1 MANKEEFK
9 RIADDPQFIDGIYNY
24 CDRWCERC
32 EFRSR
37 CANYAMSEQ
46 KFLQDDPEADA
57 DGSFWE
63 NVNEMFEVTVDM
75 IREIAEEKGIDLDHV
90 STETYEEQRKIFD
103 EKNEA
108 YSCTR
113 AASDYIEMIE
123 DWFQNADHLLEDKE
137 DELSMKAEIRE
148 FDDSDPS
155 GEADEIDNAI
165 EVIRWYQPQIYVK
178 CMRAVQGLPESG
190 NDPDESSQYDADGS
204 AKIALIEI
212 DRSIASWGVL
222 YRHFSQ
228 TENEIIDI
236 LVYLDRLRK
245 NIELTFPH
253 AREYIRPGFDEEQY
267 QEAVG

>member
-1 MANKEEFK
+1 MTNKEDFRK
-9 RIADDPQFIDGIYNY
+9 IADDPQFVEGIYNY

-32 EFRSR
+32 RFRLR
-37 CANYAMSEQ
+37 CANYSISEQ
-46 KFLQDDPEADA
+46 QLLQDGPEADA

-90 STETYEEQRKIFD
+90 SPETYEEQRRIFD
-103 EKNEA
+103 EKSEA
-108 YSCTR
+108 YSCTH
-113 AASDYIEMIE
+113 AASDYIEMVE
-123 DWFQNADHLLEDKE
+123 EWFRSADHLLEGKE
-137 DELSMKAEIRE
+137 DELSMKAEILE

-178 CMRAVQGLPESG
+178 CMRAVQGLSEPG
-190 NDPDESSQYDADGS
+190 DNPQGASQYDADGS
-204 AKIALIEI
+204 AKVALIEI

-222 YRHFSQ
+222 YRYFSQ

-236 LVYLDRLRK
+236 LVHLDRLRK
-245 NIELTFPH
+245 NVEMTFPH
-253 AREYIRPGFDEEQY
+253 AREFIRPGFDEEQY
-267 QEAVG
+267 QEAV